1 MQNDLINKKP
11 LNKFF
16 NSRLHLLNEQNFQTI
31 PNKIQPAKGMQQNWK
46 ITSVGVK
53 RNTDK
58 CKVNMYVLPLMREHY
73 KQLLKN
79 LLFFCIQ
86 GNSETKIV
94 KCQIIFDSMGL
105 KRLVLLLLITEM
117 KKRLASTK
125 IQLGYLHSL

>member
-1 MQNDLINKKP
+1 
-11 LNKFF
+11 
-16 NSRLHLLNEQNFQTI
+16 
-31 PNKIQPAKGMQQNWK
+31 
-46 ITSVGVK
+46 
-53 RNTDK
+53 
-58 CKVNMYVLPLMREHY
+58 MYVLPLMREHY

-79 LLFFCIQ
+79 LLFFCSQ

-94 KCQIIFDSMGL
+94 KCQIIFDSMNL